1 MPRKKEHGPDAR
13 VTDHMTLAWFHTL
26 SPFALRLGSEFGIR
40 WYGLAYLAGFVVAF
54 LALRAMSKRGL
65 SLIPVDRVGDA
76 LLWLIGG
83 TLVGGRLGY
92 AAFYDPS
99 LFTTWL
105 DHAPWWGVLAI
116 NEGGMASHGAMIGMT
131 LACYRVSRGF
141 NDQKGRIVG
150 RVPVLHV
157 LDVFTLV
164 APAGV
169 FFGRIA
175 NFVNGE
181 LLGRFAAPP
190 GDSGPWWSVQY
201 PQELDLAHYDKAT
214 RIISP
219 GEHLQQTPEQ
229 WNQILRLA
237 SSIGRDG
244 DPRDGLR
251 KLAHEGWNYADQLR
265 PLVSA
270 RYPSQLLQAL
280 AEGIIVGLVLW
291 IIWARPR
298 KPGVIIATFFVLYGM
313 LRILTEFIR
322 LPDAQLAVQ
331 RILGLSRGQWLS
343 IAMIVVGTWLLW
355 YVAHRPAQRLG
366 GWLSTRTKTATTP

>member
-1 MPRKKEHGPDAR
+1 
-13 VTDHMTLAWFHTL
+13 MTLAWFHTL
-26 SPFALRLGSEFGIR
+26 SPFAVRIGSDFGIR

-54 LALRAMSKRGL
+54 IALRAMSKRGL
-65 SLIPVDRVGDA
+65 SLIPLDRVGDA

-131 LACYRVSRGF
+131 IACYRVSRGF
-141 NDQKGRIVG
+141 KDEKGRVVG
-150 RVPVLHV
+150 RVPFLHV

-181 LLGRFAAPP
+181 LLGKFAAPP
-190 GDSGPWWSVQY
+190 GAPGPWWSVQY
-201 PQELDLAHYDKAT
+201 PQELDLAKFDKAT
-214 RIISP
+214 RTLTP

-229 WNQILRLA
+229 WNQLLRLA
-237 SSIGRDG
+237 SSVAKDG

-251 KLAHEGWNYADQLR
+251 KLAREGWNYADQLK

-270 RYPSQLLQAL
+270 RYPSQLLQAA

-298 KPGVIIATFFVLYGM
+298 KPGVIIATFFVLYGI

-322 LPDAQLAVQ
+322 LPDAQLTVQ

-343 IAMIVVGTWLLW
+343 VAMIVVGTWLLW
-355 YVAHRPAQRLG
+355 FVANRPAQRLG
-366 GWLSTRTKTATTP
+366 GWLSTRTKTTATP

>member
-1 MPRKKEHGPDAR
+1 
-13 VTDHMTLAWFHTL
+13 MTLAWFHNL
-26 SPFALRLGSEFGIR
+26 SPFALRIGPDFGIR

-54 LALRAMSKRGL
+54 FALRAMSKRGL

-99 LFTTWL
+99 LFITWL

-131 LACYRVSRGF
+131 LACWRVSRGF
-141 NDQKGRIVG
+141 KDEQGRIIG
-150 RVPVLHV
+150 RVPWLHV

-181 LLGRFAAPP
+181 LLGKFAAPTGEP
-190 GDSGPWWSVQY
+190 APWWSVQF
-201 PQELDLAHYDKAT
+201 PQELELAKIDPDT
-214 RIISP
+214 GIISTGP
-219 GEHLQQTPEQ
+219 HLQQTPEQ
-229 WNQILRLA
+229 WAQVLA
-237 SSIGRDG
+237 LAKRVGGEGGTRF
-244 DPRDGLR
+244 GLR
-251 KLAHEGWNYADQLR
+251 RLAHEGWNYIPELK
-265 PLVSA
+265 PLISA
-270 RYPSQLLQAL
+270 RYPSQLMQAA

-298 KPGVIIATFFVLYGM
+298 KPGAIIATFLVLYGI
-313 LRILTEFIR
+313 LRILTEFVR
-322 LPDAQLAVQ
+322 LPDAQLTVQ

-343 IAMIVVGTWLLW
+343 IAMIAVGFWLLRFI
-355 YVAHRPAQRLG
+355 HTRPAQPLG
-366 GWLSTRTKTATTP
+366 GWQSARTNAPTHP